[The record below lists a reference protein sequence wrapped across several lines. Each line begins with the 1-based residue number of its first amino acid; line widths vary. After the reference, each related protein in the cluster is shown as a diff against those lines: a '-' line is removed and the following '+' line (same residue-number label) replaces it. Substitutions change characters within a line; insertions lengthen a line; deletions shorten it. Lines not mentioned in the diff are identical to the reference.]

1 MSMRLQRVE
10 RMLREALADILL
22 RGSLRDPRLR
32 DIAGVS
38 ITAVKVAPDMG
49 QAQVYVD
56 VLSASVP
63 TSEILAGLNAGASAI
78 RARLGGRIRLKR
90 TPALQFIVD
99 DSIEQGRKIEAVLA
113 EIRAQEQ
120 HRRVSWQT
128 RPRRPPP
135 IRPTI
140 PTRPEN
146 RTPDDGPSPGI
157 RPRSAR
163 RAGGRQAGRTHL
175 ARRRGLDSLGAG
187 RAQGGALR
195 DPGSG
200 GDRIAG
206 RGGRLRDQARAVPHG
221 AGQALPG
228 AFRARGQHHH
238 R

>member
-120 HRRVSWQT
+120 QQASELADEAETAPADPPHDPDA
-128 RPRRPPP
+128 PR
-135 IRPTI
+135 
-140 PTRPEN
+140 E
-146 RTPDDGPSPGI
+146 PD
-157 RPRSAR
+157 A
-163 RAGGRQAGRTHL
+163 
-175 ARRRGLDSLGAG
+175 
-187 RAQGGALR
+187 
-195 DPGSG
+195 
-200 GDRIAG
+200 
-206 RGGRLRDQARAVPHG
+206 
-221 AGQALPG
+221 
-228 AFRARGQHHH
+228 
-238 R
+238 